1 MIYSGDT
8 VRLKVNFKTFTGE
21 AINPDN
27 VTLTIYDIERNQI
40 EQYELDDTYRQD
52 VGVYFFDYITPDDE
66 QEIIYEFK
74 GVYNNYPIIVR
85 DSLKINFK

>member
-8 VRLKVNFKTFTGE
+8 VRLICNFRTFNGQ

-27 VTLTIYDIERNQI
+27 VTLTIYDTERNQI

-52 VGVYFFDYITPDDE
+52 VGVYFYDYITPDDE
-66 QEIIYEFK
+66 QEIIFEFK
-74 GVYNNYPIIVR
+74 GTHNNYPIIVR